1 MIIKPMNELAK
12 SVKVIS
18 DAVDKLLLDKKEV
31 SKLALICF
39 LSKGHLLLEDVPGVG
54 KTTLAIGLARLLG
67 LDFVR
72 IQMTSDLLPGDLLG
86 VSIFDPQKG
95 DFVFHKGP
103 LFTSL
108 VLVDEINRASPRTQS
123 ALLESM
129 AEGQISVDGITYKLP
144 APFFVIAT
152 QNPAEETGVYPL
164 PESQLDR
171 FMMRLV
177 VGYPSEGAERSLIRG
192 DFNPENI
199 KCDFCIDEIKKLMQN
214 VSGVFLSDEI
224 VNMILDIVRLSRNHK
239 MINLG
244 ISPRGMMAIK
254 ICSQSHALLSGRD
267 YVIPGDLKEIIIPVI
282 SHRIVPSE
290 NIDRLTVA
298 QTLVS
303 EVWAF

>member
-1 MIIKPMNELAK
+1 MSELAK
-12 SVKVIS
+12 SVKIILN
-18 DAVDKLLLDKKEV
+18 ALDKLLLDKKEV
-31 SKLALICF
+31 SRLALTCF

-54 KTTLAIGLARLLG
+54 KTTLAIGLSRLLG

-86 VSIFDPQKG
+86 VSIFDPKIA

-103 LFTSL
+103 LFNSL

-129 AEGQISVDGITYKLP
+129 AEGQISVDGVTYPL
-144 APFFVIAT
+144 ADPFFVIAT

-177 VGYPSEGAERSLIRG
+177 VGYPSENAERSLIRG
-192 DFNPENI
+192 DFNPDSI
-199 KCDFCIDEIKKLMQN
+199 KCDFCIEEITTLRAN
-214 VSGVFLSDEI
+214 VATVFLSDEI
-224 VNMILDIVRLSRNHK
+224 VDMILNIVHLSRSHK
-239 MINLG
+239 MLSLG

-254 ICSQSHALLSGRD
+254 TCSQSLALLSGRE
-267 YVIPGDLKEIIIPVI
+267 YVIPDDLNEIIIPVI
-282 SHRIVPSE
+282 SHRIVPKD
-290 NIDRLTVA
+290 NIDRVTAA
-298 QTLVS
+298 QTIVS
-303 EVWAF
+303 EAWGF